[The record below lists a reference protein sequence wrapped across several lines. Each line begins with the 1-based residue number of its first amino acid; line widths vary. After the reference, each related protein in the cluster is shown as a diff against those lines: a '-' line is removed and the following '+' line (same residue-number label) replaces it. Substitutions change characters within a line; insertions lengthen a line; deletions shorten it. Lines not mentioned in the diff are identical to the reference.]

1 MEQTHTPASTSEHS
15 MDLPK
20 KKRPVGKI
28 ILIILGIIVLIAASI
43 GLGYWYRDR
52 QAKEQAEE
60 LNQQVSELQA
70 QKKAAEENAAK
81 IQAELDELKATKA
94 STVTVN
100 ATTIKN
106 VEAALT
112 SGNYAALEQYMTN
125 PVKVVIAASG
135 GVSDKTPA
143 EAVASMSYVDAGTDP
158 WTTSIVAATLT
169 AWRSGPYKQYF
180 ATTSVVAKSAN
191 NYVVSVGFNSAG
203 KIDTLFMTN
212 NAALLAN

>member
-1 MEQTHTPASTSEHS
+1 

-28 ILIILGIIVLIAASI
+28 ILIILAIIVLIAASLF
-43 GLGYWYRDR
+43 LGYWYRDKM
-52 QAKEQAEE
+52 AKEQAAQ
-60 LNQQVSELQA
+60 LNQQISELQA
-70 QKKAAEENAAK
+70 QKNTAEENAAK
-81 IQAELDELKATKA
+81 LQTELDELKAAKA
-94 STVTVN
+94 STATTN

-112 SGNYAALEQYMTN
+112 SGNYAALEQYMAN

-135 GVSDKTPA
+135 GVSNKTPA

-169 AWRSGPYKQYF
+169 TWRSGPYKQYF
-180 ATTSVVAKSAN
+180 ATTAVVAKSAN

-203 KIDTLFMTN
+203 KIDTIFMTN
-212 NAALLAN
+212 NAELLAS